1 MKTISIVVP
10 VFNEE
15 DNIEHFYE
23 SVCKVMESLPYDFE
37 LIYVDDGSKDR
48 SREILHGLEKQ
59 DERRRSR
66 AGKAG
71 KAETGQPAD
80 RGRKTPSETSYGGE
94 RAGSVPVINM
104 SLAQAI
110 VSAEVLGRP
119 KALQRRR
126 R

>member
-48 SREILHGLEKQ
+48 SREILRSLEKQ
-59 DERRRSR
+59 DERVQSIFLARNARIRLTRR
-66 AGKAG
+66 
-71 KAETGQPAD
+71 TGNGA
-80 RGRKTPSETSYGGE
+80 GRK
-94 RAGSVPVINM
+94 
-104 SLAQAI
+104 
-110 VSAEVLGRP
+110 
-119 KALQRRR
+119 KARNAL
-126 R
+126 

>member
-48 SREILHGLEKQ
+48 SREILRSLEKQ
-59 DERRRSR
+59 
-66 AGKAG
+66 AGAVHFPCQ
-71 KAETGQPAD
+71 EF
-80 RGRKTPSETSYGGE
+80 RPS
-94 RAGSVPVINM
+94 AGSD
-104 SLAQAI
+104 L
-110 VSAEVLGRP
+110 RP
-119 KALQRRR
+119 G
-126 R
+126 